1 MPQCSEKM
9 DQNNGILRLWRD
21 ATTLLYVCGEVDFL
35 GCLTF
40 SGKQNKRER
49 GQIKEI
55 VYTWLPPWKM
65 MVMKCVDL

>member
-1 MPQCSEKM
+1 MGFYVYGGMQ
-9 DQNNGILRLWRD
+9 RLYFTFD
-21 ATTLLYVCGEVDFL
+21 VCGEVDFL
-35 GCLTF
+35 GGLTF